1 MGILS
6 IDVGVRGGKN
16 QEGRGKEGKWRTWE
30 NVGEG
35 ERGGRGK
42 EGKWGTRE
50 SGKEGEREGNEI
62 LGVEAGRLKTKD
74 LRTFFF
80 VPVSSFLTL
89 F

>member
-1 MGILS
+1 M
-6 IDVGVRGGKN
+6 
-16 QEGRGKEGKWRTWE
+16 EGRTRKEGGRKGSGGRGRMWE
-30 NVGEG
+30 RERGEEG
-35 ERGGRGK
+35 ERKGNG
-42 EGKWGTRE
+42 GTRE